1 MAAHHSTI
9 QDAWFAV
16 VTLGIIVLM
25 ELGGHE
31 ILRSFRETDW
41 LIKIWFVL
49 LIIATSW
56 IGFPLTSLMIAIFF
70 MRYVYICGEP
80 ETQMKKYEMLR
91 SSDKRF
97 DPTKDLDLE
106 IANGL
111 FKADPLRIL
120 AGGVPIPRAPL
131 LLFPPTSDQ
140 LTQVSSNSV

>member
-1 MAAHHSTI
+1 MSAHHSTI

-31 ILRSFRETDW
+31 LLRSFRETDW
-41 LIKIWFVL
+41 LIKTWFVL

-56 IGFPLTSLMIAIFF
+56 VGFPLTSLMIAIFF

-80 ETQMKKYEMLR
+80 ETQMKNYQMLR

-106 IANGL
+106 MANGTL
-111 FKADPLRIL
+111 QILPPRIL
-120 AGGVPIPRAPL
+120 AGGVPTPRSPL
-131 LLFPPTSDQ
+131 LLFPPTPEQ
-140 LTQVSSNSV
+140 LTIVSSNSA